1 MMKMKLYL
9 SLMII
14 CGLLV
19 ACVPA
24 TTTEAPPAA
33 ESEAPAA
40 DAAPSEPTE
49 GGTLNYAFAQQIRD
63 FNPLTATGG
72 VQAEMIRL
80 IFNSL
85 IQYDVDLTEK
95 IPALAESYEVS
106 DDNLTIVFHLR
117 DGVTWHDGEPFTAE
131 DVEYTYTMAL
141 NPATGSIYT
150 ERLRSIEGAEA
161 YSNGEADT
169 VTGIEVIDD
178 LTIAFTLSQPDA
190 VFIEIAAVLSILPEH
205 VLGDVAPES
214 IREQPFMVST
224 PMGTGPFILE
234 NYTESQFIE
243 FVRNDNYF
251 RGAPRIERINW
262 LIVDS
267 DVTPAG
273 LERGEIDITSHVPAA
288 DLERFI
294 DNPDYK
300 IYWQTSTVFC
310 NITVNVEREYLTPEV
325 RQAMLYAIDRETLV
339 NEFHFGGQASIVW
352 THHLGHNWL
361 LPNDELN
368 EYPYDPDQARA
379 LLDAAGWDPAQVVD
393 FTFGGGE
400 PADEVLFM
408 AQNLEDVGIDVELRS
423 RGDGAAATQ
432 SFYEDIDHDIA
443 WGCNEMGFDPHWTA
457 NYYLCDAIWANGGY
471 NAQNYCNPELDA
483 LYEQARFTLDQEER
497 KAIYQEA
504 QKILNEDLSKIV
516 IRLVIRPWV
525 MRARVQDATPQYHG
539 SAPNNNNIENWWL
552 SE

>member
-1 MMKMKLYL
+1 MKMKLLL
-9 SLMII
+9 SCMII

-19 ACVPA
+19 ACAAPA
-24 TTTEAPPAA
+24 TTTEAPAGAA
-33 ESEAPAA
+33 SEAPAA
-40 DAAPSEPTE
+40 EAAPGEPTS

-80 IFNSL
+80 IFSSL

-117 DGVTWHDGEPFTAE
+117 DGVTWHDGEAFTAE
-131 DVEYTYTMAL
+131 DVAFTYTLAL

-150 ERLRSIEGAEA
+150 ERLRSIDGAEA
-161 YSNGEADT
+161 YSNGETDT
-169 VTGIEVIDD
+169 VAGIEVVDD

-190 VFIEIAAVLSILPEH
+190 VFIEIAAVLSILPQH

-214 IREQPFMVST
+214 LREQEFMVST
-224 PMGTGPFILE
+224 PMGTGPYILE

-243 FVRNDNYF
+243 FTRNENYF
-251 RGAPRIERINW
+251 RGAPRIEKINW
-262 LIVDS
+262 LIVDA

-294 DNPDYK
+294 DNPDYTV
-300 IYWQTSTVFC
+300 YWQTSTVFC
-310 NITVNVEREYLTPEV
+310 NITVNTARDYLTPEV

-339 NEFHFGGQASIVW
+339 NEFHFGGQASTIW

-361 LPNDELN
+361 LPNEALN
-368 EYPYDPDQARA
+368 EYSYDPDQARE
-379 LLDAAGWDPAQVVD
+379 LLDAAGWDPEQVVD

-400 PADEVLFM
+400 PADEVLFI
-408 AQNLEDVGIDVELRS
+408 AQNLEDVGIKVELRS
-423 RGDGAAATQ
+423 RGDGAASTK

-457 NYYLCDAIWANGGY
+457 NYYLCDALWANGGY

-497 KAIYQEA
+497 KAIYQKA
-504 QKILNEDLSKIV
+504 QQILNEDLSKIV
-516 IRLVIRPWV
+516 VRLVIRPWV
-525 MRARVQDATPQYHG
+525 MRARVQEATPQYHG
-539 SAPNNNNIENWWL
+539 SAPNNNAIEKWWL

>member
-1 MMKMKLYL
+1 
-9 SLMII
+9 MII
-14 CGLLV
+14 CGLLI
-19 ACVPA
+19 ACTAPA
-24 TTTEAPPAA
+24 TTTQAPSDAEA
-33 ESEAPAA
+33 EAPAA
-40 DAAPSEPTE
+40 EAGGEPAG
-49 GGTLNYAFAQQIRD
+49 GGTLNYAFSQEIRD
-63 FNPLTATGG
+63 FNALTATQG

-80 IFNSL
+80 IFSSL
-85 IQYDVDLTEK
+85 IQYDVALADK
-95 IPALAESYEVS
+95 IPALAESFEVT
-106 DDNLTIVFHLR
+106 DDNLTVIFHLR

-131 DVEYTYTMAL
+131 DVEFTYTLAL

-150 ERLRSIEGAEA
+150 ERLRSIEGAESF
-161 YSNGEADT
+161 SNGESDS
-169 VTGIEVIDD
+169 VSGIEVVDD
-178 LTIAFTLSQPDA
+178 LTISFTLSQPDA
-190 VFIEIAAVLSILPEH
+190 VFVEIAAVLSILPQH
-205 VLGDVAPES
+205 ILGDVAPENL
-214 IREQPFMVST
+214 REHEFMVSR
-224 PMGTGPFILE
+224 PVGTGPFILE
-234 NYTESQFIE
+234 NYTESQFVE
-243 FVRNDNYF
+243 FVRNENYF

-267 DVTPAG
+267 EVTPAG

-294 DNPDYK
+294 DNPDFK

-310 NITVNVEREYLTPEV
+310 NITVNTAREYLTPEV

-361 LPNDELN
+361 LPNEELN
-368 EYPYDPDQARA
+368 EYAYNPDMARE
-379 LLDAAGWDPAQVVD
+379 LLESAGWDPEQVVD
-393 FTFGGGE
+393 FTFAGGE

-423 RGDGAAATQ
+423 RGDGAAASQ
-432 SFYEDIDHDIA
+432 AFYEAIDHDIA

-471 NAQNYCNPELDA
+471 NAQNYCNPEVDA

-497 KAIYQEA
+497 KEIYQQI

-516 IRLVIRPWV
+516 VRLVIRPWV
-525 MRARVQDATPQYHG
+525 MRARVQDATPEYHG
-539 SAPNNNNIENWWL
+539 SAPNNNAIEKWWL